1 MALFLQVANDIRDED
16 HAGSGDVVIIGIIF
30 FKKILNIY
38 SNSYWKSCFL
48 DEYSDEKAR
57 FFEELGSGS
66 TEEDLPS
73 SAEDDAVA
81 EENANRWKK
90 HLISLVKF

>member
-1 MALFLQVANDIRDED
+1 MVLIFFQVANDIRDED

-30 FKKILNIY
+30 FKN
-38 SNSYWKSCFL
+38 FL
-48 DEYSDEKAR
+48 TFIRIFIGNRAFSDEYSDEKAR

-81 EENANRWKK
+81 EENANR
-90 HLISLVKF
+90 